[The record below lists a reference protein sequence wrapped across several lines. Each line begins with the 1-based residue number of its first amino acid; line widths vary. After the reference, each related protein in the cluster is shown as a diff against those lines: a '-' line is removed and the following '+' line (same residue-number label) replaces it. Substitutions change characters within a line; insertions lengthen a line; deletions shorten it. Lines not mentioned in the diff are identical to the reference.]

1 MAYSFIAALF
11 IKHAAVATGV
21 AMRAKYKT
29 DNFAA
34 SAALTY
40 LDAASRCHYLRRIG
54 WLVFLSEEK
63 HGTSRH

>member
-1 MAYSFIAALF
+1 MACSFIAALF
-11 IKHAAVATGV
+11 IKHAAIATTV

-40 LDAASRCHYLRRIG
+40 
-54 WLVFLSEEK
+54 VE
-63 HGTSRH
+63 

>member
-40 LDAASRCHYLRRIG
+40 LDVGQAPSLSKSG
-54 WLVFLSEEK
+54 LVCLFP
-63 HGTSRH
+63 